1 MVIDFSL
8 SIEDW
13 MAMFQRLIDIVTD
26 FFEKLGIKI
35 FSDEEAAAPEE
46 ETTA

>member
-35 FSDEEAAAPEE
+35 FSDEEAAPEE